1 MANLIWCGLNC
12 RLIIVPFDTEVMDA
26 VYGACNG
33 VKSLFTN
40 DTDVMELALDD
51 GNTILVEEIDDA
63 PDDAGVEDID
73 VNEKDVAFVAYEL

>member
-1 MANLIWCGLNC
+1 I
-12 RLIIVPFDTEVMDA
+12 
-26 VYGACNG
+26 

>member
-26 VYGACNG
+26 YSYNWVILTA
-33 VKSLFTN
+33 
-40 DTDVMELALDD
+40 
-51 GNTILVEEIDDA
+51 ILVEEIDDA